1 MRLTVF
7 FKRLKG
13 NIQALRRSKFAKLSK
28 GWAHP
33 QALRR
38 SKFAKL
44 SKGWAYPQALRRSK
58 FAKLSKGWAHPQIPK
73 RREGLNLQNFPTVE
87 PIPKRWEGLNLQN
100 FPRVESIPGHSVEW
114 LTGLAPRKTVNI
126 FKSLFHTLPCSKV
139 NVGNDCLIYVSRWNR
154 STVFLNL

>member
-13 NIQALRRSKFAKLSK
+13 NMQALRRSKFAKLSK

-73 RREGLNLQNFPTVE
+73 RREGLNLQNFP
-87 PIPKRWEGLNLQN
+87 
-100 FPRVESIPGHSVEW
+100 RVESIPGHSVEW